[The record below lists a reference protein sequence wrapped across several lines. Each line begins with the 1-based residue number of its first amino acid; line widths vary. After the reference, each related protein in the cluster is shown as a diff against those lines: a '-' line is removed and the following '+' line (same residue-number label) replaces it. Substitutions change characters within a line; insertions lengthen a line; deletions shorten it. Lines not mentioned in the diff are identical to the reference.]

1 MFTASP
7 RVAVAFVTKVTEFF
21 LTLPVGWKSCS
32 SPYFT
37 IGEMTTVKF
46 CDKIKSG
53 KQLPKPQAT
62 RFCLPF

>member
-7 RVAVAFVTKVTEFF
+7 RAAVAFIMKVTEFF
-21 LTLPVGWKSCS
+21 LTLPVGWKSCF

-37 IGEMTTVKF
+37 IVEMTALKF

-53 KQLPKPQAT
+53 KQLLKSQAPSS
-62 RFCLPF
+62 CLPC

>member
-7 RVAVAFVTKVTEFF
+7 RVAVAFIVKVEFF
-21 LTLPVGWKSCS
+21 LTLPVGWKSCF

-37 IGEMTTVKF
+37 FVEMTIIKF

-53 KQLPKPQAT
+53 KQLPKPQAP
-62 RFCLPF
+62 RSCLPR